1 MTAQTLLSL
10 ILVLLASCWLLGR
23 ALRRA
28 RPASDHPCAACSV
41 KACGGSDPRC
51 HGGKVTF

>member
-28 RPASDHPCAACSV
+28 RPASDPCAACSV